1 MLDELDDALVEAAS
15 ESWQRV
21 AAVEAS
27 SVGEV
32 RESVERIRVRVEQA
46 DADGE
51 AVHSRRGTVEE
62 LVEGFVERTRE
73 AGQRVGEV
81 EEASVGALQAATE
94 QIRGLIAQAEESSVG
109 ELRESVERVRAEV
122 ARVDAEAEELRS
134 RRVMLDELDD
144 ALVEAASES
153 WQRVAAVEASSV
165 GEVRESVERI
175 RARLEQADAD
185 GEAVHSRRGTVEELV
200 EGFVERTREAGQRVG
215 EVEEASVGAL
225 QAATEQVRAL
235 MAQADA
241 DGETVRARLGMVEEL
256 LDGLVERTRDA
267 GQRVGEVEES
277 SVGALQASVEQ
288 VRTELAR
295 IDAETR
301 ELRSRREQI
310 QALDEQL
317 VDALV
322 EAASESWQRVAVAE
336 ERSVGELQGA
346 TERVAA
352 FVVRAEADS
361 DDVQSRRETVGQL
374 VDALTARAR
383 DFGRRM
389 AEVEQQSIDELR
401 RAAARI
407 SEFATQTD
415 STHDE
420 LSTRGEPV
428 EELREIARPAW
439 DPGLSP
445 DDDAIP
451 GVGGADDAPE
461 PVGSNGHAHGHGVL
475 AALESRPAADD
486 LAEPGPDDGTAAAEE
501 QPEPEPHR
509 PALVWTPTSPFD
521 DSEVRDDLDDPDDP
535 DDPDF
540 FRRLAAEIREDARG
554 DDFFAESYGVPES
567 APSTV
572 ATSSPHGHDAV
583 EQPAY
588 EREWGQTGLEAP
600 PRSAVTVTLSC
611 AALCACVERLVGDPD
626 RLVRLDLKLTPA
638 DREHPA
644 RVRVLTYDPAGWWEW
659 YDLPAH
665 ADAPVA
671 QPIVVGLT
679 ELSEAVATLNRFG
692 AGVDVALRFDE
703 ALSVGNTLLLAAD
716 PEAVPAPPAGVHRVE
731 AVDLRGADRGGLV
744 VETQLGRFVIPP
756 RLVAH
761 IRKRHGTGVD
771 LVAAD
776 DVPFLSARGDSIDT
790 LAGPRILA
798 RLSEPGADSVEV
810 IERRTNAGN
819 EATDL
824 VAALSA
830 TTPPSELERLLKVGV
845 GYVRRRVASHPS
857 LPEETITE
865 LVKTGTETMRA
876 AAAANVGISAEAL
889 DIAAADSSP
898 VVRGMAAANP
908 GAGARLEALAADPVA
923 HVRVR
928 AATNPSLPAERVPRS
943 RGRRRLLGAC
953 SRRRPDRHR
962 SGSPRRT
969 GARP

>member
-1 MLDELDDALVEAAS
+1 M
-15 ESWQRV
+15 
-21 AAVEAS
+21 
-27 SVGEV
+27 
-32 RESVERIRVRVEQA
+32 
-46 DADGE
+46 
-51 AVHSRRGTVEE
+51 
-62 LVEGFVERTRE
+62 
-73 AGQRVGEV
+73 
-81 EEASVGALQAATE
+81 
-94 QIRGLIAQAEESSVG
+94 AQAEESSVG

-153 WQRVAAVEASSV
+153 WQRVAAVEESSV

-175 RARLEQADAD
+175 RVRVEQADAD

-256 LDGLVERTRDA
+256 VDGLVERTRDA

-277 SVGALQASVEQ
+277 SVGALQASVER

-322 EAASESWQRVAVAE
+322 EAASESWQRVAVVE

-352 FVVRAEADS
+352 YVVRAEADS

-383 DFGRRM
+383 DFGQRM

-428 EELREIARPAW
+428 EELREIARPASGSRALARRRRESRRRW
-439 DPGLSP
+439 SRRS
-445 DDDAIP
+445 
-451 GVGGADDAPE
+451 APE

-486 LAEPGPDDGTAAAEE
+486 LAEPGPDGGTAAAEE

-521 DSEVRDDLDDPDDP
+521 DSEVRDDRDDLDDLDDP

-588 EREWGQTGLEAP
+588 EREWGRDRPRGTAP
-600 PRSAVTVTLSC
+600 IGGHRHAVL
-611 AALCACVERLVGDPD
+611 RRP
-626 RLVRLDLKLTPA
+626 VRLCGA
-638 DREHPA
+638 
-644 RVRVLTYDPAGWWEW
+644 AG
-659 YDLPAH
+659 
-665 ADAPVA
+665 
-671 QPIVVGLT
+671 G
-679 ELSEAVATLNRFG
+679 
-692 AGVDVALRFDE
+692 
-703 ALSVGNTLLLAAD
+703 
-716 PEAVPAPPAGVHRVE
+716 
-731 AVDLRGADRGGLV
+731 
-744 VETQLGRFVIPP
+744 
-756 RLVAH
+756 
-761 IRKRHGTGVD
+761 
-771 LVAAD
+771 
-776 DVPFLSARGDSIDT
+776 
-790 LAGPRILA
+790 
-798 RLSEPGADSVEV
+798 
-810 IERRTNAGN
+810 
-819 EATDL
+819 
-824 VAALSA
+824 
-830 TTPPSELERLLKVGV
+830 
-845 GYVRRRVASHPS
+845 
-857 LPEETITE
+857 
-865 LVKTGTETMRA
+865 
-876 AAAANVGISAEAL
+876 
-889 DIAAADSSP
+889 
-898 VVRGMAAANP
+898 
-908 GAGARLEALAADPVA
+908 
-923 HVRVR
+923 
-928 AATNPSLPAERVPRS
+928 
-943 RGRRRLLGAC
+943 
-953 SRRRPDRHR
+953 
-962 SGSPRRT
+962 
-969 GARP
+969 

>member
-1 MLDELDDALVEAAS
+1 M
-15 ESWQRV
+15 
-21 AAVEAS
+21 
-27 SVGEV
+27 
-32 RESVERIRVRVEQA
+32 
-46 DADGE
+46 
-51 AVHSRRGTVEE
+51 
-62 LVEGFVERTRE
+62 
-73 AGQRVGEV
+73 GEV
-81 EEASVGALQAATE
+81 EEASVGALP
-94 QIRGLIAQAEESSVG
+94 
-109 ELRESVERVRAEV
+109 
-122 ARVDAEAEELRS
+122 
-134 RRVMLDELDD
+134 
-144 ALVEAASES
+144 
-153 WQRVAAVEASSV
+153 
-165 GEVRESVERI
+165 
-175 RARLEQADAD
+175 
-185 GEAVHSRRGTVEELV
+185 
-200 EGFVERTREAGQRVG
+200 
-215 EVEEASVGAL
+215 
-225 QAATEQVRAL
+225 AATEQVRAL

-256 LDGLVERTRDA
+256 IDGLVERTRDA

-322 EAASESWQRVAVAE
+322 EAASESWQRVAVVE

-352 FVVRAEADS
+352 YVVRAEADS

-401 RAAARI
+401 GAAARI

-420 LSTRGEPV
+420 LSTPGEPV
-428 EELREIARPAW
+428 EELRESASPAW

-451 GVGGADDAPE
+451 GVDGADDAPE
-461 PVGSNGHAHGHGVL
+461 PAGSNGHAHGHGVL
-475 AALESRPAADD
+475 AALESMPAADD
-486 LAEPGPDDGTAAAEE
+486 LAEPGAEDGTAAAEE

-521 DSEVRDDLDDPDDP
+521 DSEVRDDLDDLNDP

-554 DDFFAESYGVPES
+554 EDFFAASYGVPES

-588 EREWGQTGLEAP
+588 ERSGTDRPRGP

-611 AALCACVERLVGDPD
+611 AALCACVERLLGDPD
-626 RLVRLDLKLTPA
+626 RLVRLDLKPTPTNRDTLHIA
-638 DREHPA
+638 
-644 RVRVLTYDPAGWWEW
+644 RVLTYDPAGWWEW
-659 YDLPAH
+659 YDIPGH
-665 ADAPVA
+665 ADAPV
-671 QPIVVGLT
+671 QRNPSSWVSPSCRKPWPPSTGSVPVSTWHSGST
-679 ELSEAVATLNRFG
+679 RRSRWATPCSSRP
-692 AGVDVALRFDE
+692 
-703 ALSVGNTLLLAAD
+703 D
-716 PEAVPAPPAGVHRVE
+716 PEAVPAPPTGVHRVE

-744 VETQLGRFVIPP
+744 VEQQLGRFVIPP

-761 IRKRHGTGVD
+761 IRRRHGTGVD

-776 DVPFLSARGDSIDT
+776 DLPFLSARGDSIDT

-845 GYVRRRVASHPS
+845 GYVRHSVASHPS
-857 LPEETITE
+857 LPEETVAE
-865 LVKTGTETMRA
+865 TGQDRGREQCTRRLPPT
-876 AAAANVGISAEAL
+876 SASAPRP
-889 DIAAADSSP
+889 STSRRP
-898 VVRGMAAANP
+898 TRP
-908 GAGARLEALAADPVA
+908 RSCGAWPQPIPA
-923 HVRVR
+923 RVR
-928 AATNPSLPAERVPRS
+928 
-943 RGRRRLLGAC
+943 
-953 SRRRPDRHR
+953 DWKH
-962 SGSPRRT
+962 SPPIR
-969 GARP
+969 

>member
-1 MLDELDDALVEAAS
+1 MAAGGGG
-15 ESWQRV
+15 RGNV
-21 AAVEAS
+21 GRAS
-27 SVGEV
+27 C
-32 RESVERIRVRVEQA
+32 
-46 DADGE
+46 
-51 AVHSRRGTVEE
+51 TP
-62 LVEGFVERTRE
+62 
-73 AGQRVGEV
+73 
-81 EEASVGALQAATE
+81 
-94 QIRGLIAQAEESSVG
+94 
-109 ELRESVERVRAEV
+109 SVERVRV
-122 ARVDAEAEELRS
+122 L
-134 RRVMLDELDD
+134 
-144 ALVEAASES
+144 
-153 WQRVAAVEASSV
+153 
-165 GEVRESVERI
+165 
-175 RARLEQADAD
+175 LEQADAD
-185 GEAVHSRRGTVEELV
+185 GEAVHSRRGMVEELV
-200 EGFVERTREAGQRVG
+200 EGLVERTREAGQRVG

-241 DGETVRARLGMVEEL
+241 DGETVRARLGTVEEL
-256 LDGLVERTRDA
+256 VDGLVERTREA
-267 GQRVGEVEES
+267 GQRVVEVEES
-277 SVGALQASVEQ
+277 SVGALQASVER

-322 EAASESWQRVAVAE
+322 EAASESWQRVAAVE

-352 FVVRAEADS
+352 CVVRAEADS

-383 DFGRRM
+383 DFGQRM

-407 SEFATQTD
+407 SEFATQAD

-420 LSTRGEPV
+420 RTTPGEPV
-428 EELREIARPAW
+428 EELRESAGPAG

-445 DDDAIP
+445 DDDANP
-451 GVGGADDAPE
+451 GVDGTDDAPE
-461 PVGSNGHAHGHGVL
+461 PAGSNGHGHGHGVL
-475 AALESRPAADD
+475 AALESLPAADD
-486 LAEPGPDDGTAAAEE
+486 LAETGADDGTAVAEE

-521 DSEVRDDLDDPDDP
+521 DSGVRDELDDS

-554 DDFFAESYGVPES
+554 DDLFAASYGVPES

-572 ATSSPHGHDAV
+572 ATSSPDGHDAF

-611 AALCACVERLVGDPD
+611 AALCACVERLLGDPD

-659 YDLPAH
+659 YDIPAH

-776 DVPFLSARGDSIDT
+776 DLPFLSARGDSIDT

-889 DIAAADSSP
+889 DLAAADSSP

-928 AATNPSLPAERVPRS
+928 AATNPSLTAERVRDLAADDDSWVRAAVAARTDIDPGLLVALAHDPDPTVCAAVAANPTCPTELLEELVGVVPLAVLANRNAS
-943 RGRRRLLGAC
+943 ESLLTAGTAIGMPALRATVASNPETPAKSLRRLARDQDPDVLRAVVEHPQTPAAARRRAQRRLGA
-953 SRRRPDRHR
+953 HE
-962 SGSPRRT
+962 GT
-969 GARP
+969 

>member
-1 MLDELDDALVEAAS
+1 MAAGGGG
-15 ESWQRV
+15 RGI
-21 AAVEAS
+21 
-27 SVGEV
+27 VGRARCAPSAE
-32 RESVERIRVRVEQA
+32 RVRV
-46 DADGE
+46 
-51 AVHSRRGTVEE
+51 
-62 LVEGFVERTRE
+62 L
-73 AGQRVGEV
+73 
-81 EEASVGALQAATE
+81 
-94 QIRGLIAQAEESSVG
+94 
-109 ELRESVERVRAEV
+109 
-122 ARVDAEAEELRS
+122 
-134 RRVMLDELDD
+134 
-144 ALVEAASES
+144 
-153 WQRVAAVEASSV
+153 
-165 GEVRESVERI
+165 
-175 RARLEQADAD
+175 LEQADAD

-200 EGFVERTREAGQRVG
+200 EGLVERTREAGQRVV

-241 DGETVRARLGMVEEL
+241 DGETVRARLGTVEEL
-256 LDGLVERTRDA
+256 VDGLVERTREA
-267 GQRVGEVEES
+267 GQRVVEVEES
-277 SVGALQASVEQ
+277 SVGALQASVER

-322 EAASESWQRVAVAE
+322 EAASESWQRVAVVE

-352 FVVRAEADS
+352 CVVRAEADS

-383 DFGRRM
+383 DFGQRM

-407 SEFATQTD
+407 SEFATQAD

-420 LSTRGEPV
+420 LTTPGEPV
-428 EELREIARPAW
+428 EELRESAGPAG

-445 DDDAIP
+445 DDDANP
-451 GVGGADDAPE
+451 GVDGADDAPE
-461 PVGSNGHAHGHGVL
+461 PAGSNGHAHGHGVL
-475 AALESRPAADD
+475 AALESLPAADD
-486 LAEPGPDDGTAAAEE
+486 LAETGADDGTAAAEE

-521 DSEVRDDLDDPDDP
+521 DSEVRDDLDDS

-554 DDFFAESYGVPES
+554 DDLFAASYGVPES

-572 ATSSPHGHDAV
+572 ATSSPDGHDAF

-611 AALCACVERLVGDPD
+611 AALCACVERLLGDPD

-659 YDLPAH
+659 YDIPAH

-776 DVPFLSARGDSIDT
+776 DLPFLSARGDSIDT

-889 DIAAADSSP
+889 DLAAADSSP

-928 AATNPSLPAERVPRS
+928 AATNPSLTAERVRDLAADDDSWVRAAVAARTDIDPGLLVALAHDPDPTVCAAVAANPTCPTELLEELVGVVPLAVLANRNAS
-943 RGRRRLLGAC
+943 ESLLTAGTAIGMPALRATVASNPETPAKSLRRLARDQDPDVLRAVVEHPQTPAAARRRAQRRLGA
-953 SRRRPDRHR
+953 HE
-962 SGSPRRT
+962 GT
-969 GARP
+969 